1 MAQSNHTDVVLETVQ
16 SSSAAAVSRL
26 AASWRRSLV
35 NHGLDP
41 SNQRAPDRV
50 DAAALTLR
58 RGSVDRLMTIAAPRL
73 DQLFG
78 LVGNSGCCVL
88 LTDVDGVVLDQ
99 RAGSGDLDTFEA
111 WGLCA
116 GAVWS
121 EAAEGTNGIGTCL
134 AERRQVV
141 IHRSEH
147 FFARNTAMSCMD
159 APIYGADGGLIGAID
174 VSSCRAD
181 QTEAFSRLIAAQV
194 TQTARQI
201 EQDNFRAAFP
211 DARIVV
217 ASQAEAGDAM
227 LLAVDEDDIVIG
239 ATHAARRAF
248 GLGSDAAIRPQPASD
263 LLGRSGG
270 ATGFERAERAALKRA
285 LARAGGNH
293 SKAAKALGI
302 SRATLYRRLNR
313 LELSQG

>member
-1 MAQSNHTDVVLETVQ
+1 MAQANHTDMVIEAAR
-16 SSSAAAVSRL
+16 SSSAAAVSPL

-50 DAAALTLR
+50 DASALNLR
-58 RGSVDRLMTIAAPRL
+58 RSAVDRLMTIAAPRL

-88 LTDVDGVVLDQ
+88 LSDVDGIVLDR
-99 RAGSGDLDTFEA
+99 RAGSGDAGTFED
-111 WGLCA
+111 WGLCV

-121 EAAEGTNGIGTCL
+121 EASEGTNGIGTCL
-134 AERRQVV
+134 TERRQVV
-141 IHRSEH
+141 IHRSDH

-159 APIYGADGGLIGAID
+159 APIYGADGRLIGALD

-194 TQTARQI
+194 AQTARQI

-211 DARIVV
+211 GARIIV
-217 ASQAEAGDAM
+217 ASEQNAGDAL

-248 GLGSDAAIRPQPASD
+248 GLGSEEAIRQQPASD
-263 LLGRSGG
+263 LLGRTGG

-293 SKAAKALGI
+293 SQAAKALGI

-313 LELSQG
+313 LEFD

>member
-1 MAQSNHTDVVLETVQ
+1 MAQANHIDIVIEAAR
-16 SSSAAAVSRL
+16 SSSAAAVSPL

-50 DAAALTLR
+50 DESALNLR
-58 RGSVDRLMTIAAPRL
+58 RSAVDRLMTIAAPRL

-99 RAGSGDLDTFEA
+99 RAGFGDAETFDD

-121 EAAEGTNGIGTCL
+121 EASEGTNGIGTCL
-134 AERRQVV
+134 TERRQVV
-141 IHRSEH
+141 IHRSDH

-159 APIYGADGGLIGAID
+159 APIYGADGRLIGALD

-194 TQTARQI
+194 AQTARQI

-211 DARIVV
+211 GARIIVTSDAN
-217 ASQAEAGDAM
+217 ASDAL

-248 GLGSDAAIRPQPASD
+248 GLGSEETIRQQPASD
-263 LLGRSGG
+263 LLGRTGE

-293 SKAAKALGI
+293 SQAAKALGI

-313 LELSQG
+313 LEID